1 MTKKQIKKLLETP
14 FWPEDLETK
23 KVYFRTHDDCD
34 GDKSQGLGLI
44 ITPDG
49 DVWVNV
55 SSKHSLRFRTTFG
68 GGGLSGMTRNALLL
82 LALAIKMDN
91 EEKRC

>member
-49 DVWVNV
+49 DVWV
-55 SSKHSLRFRTTFG
+55 
-68 GGGLSGMTRNALLL
+68 RNS
-82 LALAIKMDN
+82 
-91 EEKRC
+91 